1 MKNIGIFCDGTWQ
14 HLGQRA
20 DTNVALLAR
29 AAEPEAMHEG
39 RPVAQVV
46 YYDDGVGVGPGVVDG
61 LVSALGGALGEG
73 LDYKVMRAYE
83 FLSLNYDPGDRIFL
97 FGFSR
102 GAYTARSLAG
112 LVRWLGLLKRESAC
126 FAEAA
131 MALYRLRPPKS
142 ADDAERKT
150 DLSAFVDRVA
160 PFRAQH
166 CHAPQL
172 LPDGDPEDPAARGTI
187 IEHVGVWDTVGALGV
202 PRTFALSTWL
212 NRGYGFYDPSLSAF
226 VSSARHAVAI
236 DERRETFPPTL
247 WDNIDT
253 LNRYR
258 GADALP
264 YPQRP
269 YEQRWL
275 PGGHAGV
282 GGGREDHGLSKAPL
296 LWVAQGAARA
306 GFAFHQGALHRWRRE
321 ADPLAGLQFDNSLA
335 GRAIRLMGQANR
347 KGPASLEEVS
357 DAAFQ
362 RWRTAAPDY
371 RPEPLRHLIMELS
384 DAPAPAPEADAHR
397 G

>member
-1 MKNIGIFCDGTWQ
+1 MKNIGVFCDGTWQ

-29 AAEPEAMHEG
+29 AAEPEAHEDGG
-39 RPVAQVV
+39 RLAQVV
-46 YYDDGVGVGPGVVDG
+46 YYDDGVGVGAGVVNG
-61 LVSALGGALGEG
+61 LVSALGGALGQG

-131 MALYRLRPPKS
+131 MALYRQRPPKS
-142 ADDAERKT
+142 ADEARRKA
-150 DLSAFVDRVA
+150 DLRAFVDRVA
-160 PFRAQH
+160 TFRTQH
-166 CHAPQL
+166 CHAPRL
-172 LPDGDPEDPAARGTI
+172 LPDGDPDDPAARGTPI
-187 IEHVGVWDTVGALGV
+187 DHVGVWDTVGALGV
-202 PRTFALSTWL
+202 PRTFLLSAWL

-226 VSSARHAVAI
+226 VRSARHAVSI

-247 WDNIDT
+247 WDNIET
-253 LNRYR
+253 LNHYR

-264 YPQRP
+264 YAERP
-269 YEQRWL
+269 YQQRWF

-282 GGGREDHGLSKAPL
+282 GGGQKDRGLSKAPL
-296 LWVAQGAARA
+296 LWVAQGAERA
-306 GFAFHQGALHRWRRE
+306 GFAFHRGAISRWE
-321 ADPLAGLQFDNSLA
+321 AEANPLASFHVDNSLA
-335 GRAIRLMGQANR
+335 GRAIRLLGQGDR
-347 KGPASLEEVS
+347 KGPARLEEVS
-357 DAAFQ
+357 DAACQ
-362 RWRTAAPDY
+362 RWRTGEPDY

-384 DAPAPAPEADAHR
+384 EAAA
-397 G
+397 GS